1 MWLSVSSSDSDWVF
15 ADCIRGWF
23 WRLKIVFLSWKDLPY
38 QVVLRGS
45 LHHSTQTSLV
55 VAVRTCS
62 QRASCPSLH
71 VVLDLY
77 SLVAVIWS
85 VFHITELNQA
95 SYRIPSHPS
104 WPPIINMI
112 TSYRAS
118 SLNPAR
124 EWVWI
129 YKVIWYIWGILCV
142 LIQSQTDNNKTNKQ
156 MTSFFFKKWNQNKS
170 HPYLLSI
177 NRLSLLHTNIAN
189 NHQILKGPWCIN

>member
-38 QVVLRGS
+38 QVILRGS

-118 SLNPAR
+118 SLNPGNESGSAR
-124 EWVWI
+124 SFGTFGAYCVCLFSLRQTITKQTNRWLVFFSRN
-129 YKVIWYIWGILCV
+129 GI
-142 LIQSQTDNNKTNKQ
+142 KTNHIHICYQ
-156 MTSFFFKKWNQNKS
+156 LIDCLYYT
-170 HPYLLSI
+170 
-177 NRLSLLHTNIAN
+177 
-189 NHQILKGPWCIN
+189 QILQITTKY